1 MIKEDSLRDQLT
13 RRNLYDILVNWNW
26 RIMLETTYKPC
37 IAHIVLQD
45 STISCSGNCKSCIEH
60 LMNEVVPKQY

>member
-13 RRNLYDILVNWNW
+13 RRNLYDILVNWNE
-26 RIMLETTYKPC
+26 RIMQETTYKPC
-37 IAHIVLQD
+37 IAYIVLQD
-45 STISCSGNCKSCIEH
+45 PTLTCSGNCKACIEH